1 MILRNAILSEERY
14 RLNADATPVTP
25 NITDEPAPK
34 PLILEEVCAWLLEQ
48 GDGER
53 ATCAAI
59 LAPELKELR
68 SQARAEG
75 YAEGHAT
82 AMHEV
87 NNQHVAALAALTE
100 MARVIGAAGERA
112 DSELADACAAIVAEA
127 FAKLAGD
134 ALVTP
139 AAALGSV
146 QSILAR
152 MRAAGSY
159 TVYVHPSDLVA
170 LEVHRDDLQA
180 ALGSAPLNLQS
191 DSALSSG
198 GCRVESELETL
209 DAAFDRQ
216 LTSLL
221 GTLRAAHESRVVRT

>member
-100 MARVIGAAGERA
+100 MARVIG
-112 DSELADACAAIVAEA
+112 AEA